1 MNSNILYK
9 NGYYIN
15 KEKYSDILDNIK
27 KELTV
32 SPYQNY
38 NKKLNISFCIYNETN
53 EHLIVPKYYGLNK
66 IKDSYID
73 NIYNGDNIDITFN
86 GILRDNQTEII
97 NKIIPYIVK
106 HNGGVLCLPC
116 ATGKTV
122 LALYLISY
130 FKIKTLII
138 VHKSFLLN
146 QWKEKCKEFTNA
158 KIGIIQQNKIEVDDK
173 DIVIGMLQSI
183 AKKKYNDDIFKNF
196 GMVIFD
202 EAHHAP
208 SQYFS
213 TALPIIS
220 AKITIGLSATPK
232 RADKLEKILF
242 WYFGNIMYQSQIQKN
257 ENVIINIINYTIDHA
272 KFKEYRL
279 RNGDFNRSLTISKIS
294 TIGRRNKQIVE
305 IIENI
310 VINPNRKIIILSDR
324 IKHLELLKERFD
336 KKNTAT
342 TDFYIGGMKQELLK
356 KAELAQVIFASY
368 SMASEG
374 LDIPD
379 LNTLIMCTPRKE
391 VEQSIGRIIRKV
403 QIDLPPLIYDFVDL
417 LPSFINQG
425 RYRLKLYNSLGFNVI
440 NDCKSEIYN
449 NDTADVDFV
458 D

>member
-9 NGYYIN
+9 NGYYID
-15 KEKYSDILDNIK
+15 KKIYSNIINTIK
-27 KELTV
+27 QDLTV
-32 SPYQNY
+32 VPYQNY
-38 NKKLNISFCIYNETN
+38 NKQSNISFCIYDENKDY
-53 EHLIVPKYYGLNK
+53 LIVPKYYGLSK
-66 IKDSYID
+66 IQDSYID
-73 NIYNGDNIDITFN
+73 KVYNGDIIDITFN
-86 GILRDNQTEII
+86 GILRDNQNKII
-97 NKIIPYIVK
+97 NIIIPYIIK
-106 HNGGVLCLPC
+106 HDGGVLCLPC

-122 LALYLISY
+122 LALFLISH

-158 KIGIIQQNKIEVDDK
+158 RVGIIQQNIIEVENK

-183 AKKKYNDDIFKNF
+183 SKKKYDNDIFKSF

-208 SQYFS
+208 SQFFS

-220 AKITIGLSATPK
+220 AKKTIGLSATPR

-242 WYFGNIMYQSQIQKN
+242 WYFGDIMYQSEIEKN
-257 ENVIINIINYTIDHA
+257 NNVIVNIINYTIEHA
-272 KFKEYRL
+272 KFKEYKL
-279 RNGDFNRSLTISKIS
+279 RNGDLNRALTISKIT
-294 TIGRRNKQIVE
+294 TIGRRNKQIIE
-305 IIENI
+305 IIETI
-310 VINPNRKIIILSDR
+310 ITNPKRKILILSDR
-324 IKHLELLKERFD
+324 INHLELLKTRLN
-336 KKNTAT
+336 KISNVS

-379 LNTLIMCTPRKE
+379 LNTLIMTTPRKE

-403 QIDLPPLIYDFVDL
+403 QIDINPIIYDFIDL

-425 RYRLKLYNSLGFNVI
+425 KYRLKLYNKLGFKI
-440 NDCKSEIYN
+440 NNNSTDNYN
-449 NDTADVDFV
+449 YDDNIECEFI
-458 D
+458 